1 MPATITIVTPE
12 NVEIEYELAGIGSR
26 VLAAILDTMIHML
39 ALTLLVYGIIAVE
52 ATGLRVPPALG
63 PWLWAAGIIILFG
76 GFWGYYIYFETKWSG
91 QTPGKRAMRLR
102 VIRDGGYPIDFR
114 AAVTRNLMRYVDF
127 LPTFYTIG
135 LVSIFFSR
143 DYKRL
148 GDFVAGTIV
157 IQEGRAEKRD
167 GARGSRSDGAIS
179 STPVAPSPAHAA
191 PSGPDSEL
199 PPFDVSAVS
208 RAEYRAVRQ
217 YLDRRHALAVPV
229 RRQLLHRLEAPL
241 RARLSWHAGDPPA
254 DPEAF
259 LESVALWFERRH
271 GT

>member
-1 MPATITIVTPE
+1 MPATVTIVTPE

-26 VLAAILDTMIHML
+26 ALAALLDTMIHLL
-39 ALTLLVYGIIAVE
+39 ALALAGYAIWAAWRAGV
-52 ATGLRVPPALG
+52 RVPPALG
-63 PWLWAAGIIILFG
+63 PWLLAAGTIILFG
-76 GFWGYYIYFETKWSG
+76 FFWGYYVYFETRWSG

-114 AAVTRNLMRYVDF
+114 AALTRNLMRYVDF
-127 LPTFYTIG
+127 LPMWYCAGAI
-135 LVSIFFSR
+135 SIFFSR

-157 IQEGRAEKRD
+157 VQEGRAEKRSKRAPVPPTDPFGAAQTD
-167 GARGSRSDGAIS
+167 GD
-179 STPVAPSPAHAA
+179 
-191 PSGPDSEL
+191 L

-217 YLDRRHALAVPV
+217 YLDRRHSLAVPV
-229 RRQLLHRLEAPL
+229 RRELLSRLESPL
-241 RARLSWHAGDPPA
+241 RARLAWHAGDPPA

-259 LESVALWFERRH
+259 LESVALWYERRH